1 MKQHTSHNR
10 SGRQFPF
17 GWTLAIVAILF
28 NVYVL
33 TLALNNLNE
42 YKEAY
47 ANAVANR

>member
-1 MKQHTSHNR
+1 MNH

-17 GWTLAIVAILF
+17 GWTLAIAAIIL
-28 NVYVL
+28 NVYL
-33 TLALNNLNE
+33 LSLALNNLNE